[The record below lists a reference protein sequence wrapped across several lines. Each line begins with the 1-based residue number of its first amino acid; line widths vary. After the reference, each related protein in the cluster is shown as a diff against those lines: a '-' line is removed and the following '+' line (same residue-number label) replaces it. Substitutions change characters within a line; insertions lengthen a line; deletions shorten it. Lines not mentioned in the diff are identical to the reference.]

1 MSSSRACYWRSR
13 GCLILDEPNSALNER
28 ETQRLFDVLRQ
39 LNRRGITML
48 YVSHRLEE
56 VFEICNRVT
65 VTRNG
70 RDVLTKDRADLT
82 IPEVIEGM
90 IGAPQTALFP
100 PPLPSRP
107 DREETAIVVKGLSGG
122 PLKEV
127 NFTASQEKS
136 SALPGLEGSGVAA
149 LFGMLF
155 GIQKAQGGEV
165 IFPELAGLAPRAYGC
180 GAPRHRA
187 CSRRPAT

>member
-1 MSSSRACYWRSR
+1 MLLEEPRL
-13 GCLILDEPNSALNER
+13 LILDEPNSALNER

-107 DREETAIVVKGLSGG
+107 
-122 PLKEV
+122 
-127 NFTASQEKS
+127 
-136 SALPGLEGSGVAA
+136 VA
-149 LFGMLF
+149 
-155 GIQKAQGGEV
+155 
-165 IFPELAGLAPRAYGC
+165 
-180 GAPRHRA
+180 
-187 CSRRPAT
+187 RRPRSSSRD